1 MVAFTTL
8 PLEAKVSVGYTP
20 RMTPDQF
27 NELRRRAG
35 LTQAEAAKWLGV
47 TRVTVARWET
57 GMRAIPE
64 PTVRLWVRL
73 VAEVRAKGRSGR
85 GQS

>member
-8 PLEAKVSVGYTP
+8 PLEAKVSVGHTP

-35 LTQAEAAKWLGV
+35 LTQAEAAKWPGV

-57 GMRAIPE
+57 GMRAISE
-64 PTVRLWVRL
+64 PMVRLWVRL